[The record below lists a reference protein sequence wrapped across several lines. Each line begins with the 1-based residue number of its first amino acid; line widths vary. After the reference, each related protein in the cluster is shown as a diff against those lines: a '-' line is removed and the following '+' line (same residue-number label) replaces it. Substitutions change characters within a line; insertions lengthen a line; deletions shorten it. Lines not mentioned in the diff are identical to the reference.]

1 MQLAQSPETSSAA
14 PAVVAIVLAAGK
26 GSRFD
31 ATGVKCKSAQQLP
44 DGTPMI
50 RAVCSALLQHIPDIT
65 VVVGEHEQVIRDALT
80 QLPVKFLHCSDAH
93 SGMSASLRHAIALS
107 PAATGWLIA
116 LADMP
121 FVKADTIAKVMS
133 ALLSG
138 ARIVRPEYDGK
149 PGHPVAFATEFKDE
163 LLALEGDEGARAVIQ
178 RHRDA
183 LTLVP
188 VNDAGCL
195 IDIDTPAQLQEH
207 TGR

>member
-1 MQLAQSPETSSAA
+1 MQAAQSPETTSAA

-31 ATGVKCKSAQQLP
+31 ATGVKCKPAQQLS

-50 RAVCSALLQHIPDIT
+50 RAVCSTLLQHIPDIT
-65 VVVGEHEQVIRDALT
+65 VVFGQHEQTIRAALAH
-80 QLPVKFLHCSDAH
+80 LPVKFLHCPDAH
-93 SGMSASLRHAIALS
+93 SGMSASLRHAVALS

-133 ALLSG
+133 ALAGG
-138 ARIVRPEYDGK
+138 ARIARPEYEGK

-163 LLALEGDEGARAVIQ
+163 LLALNGDEGARAVIQ

-183 LTLVP
+183 LTLIP